1 MNKWVWL
8 MIEMLLKNMSA
19 PFRALM
25 EKTILEWEAKAKT
38 TDTPADD
45 LFVGVV
51 KWLIGM
57 P

>member
-8 MIEMLLKNMSA
+8 LISQLLTNMSA
-19 PFRALM
+19 PFRVLL
-25 EKTILEWEAKAKT
+25 EKSILEWEAKAKET
-38 TDTPADD
+38 ATAADD
-45 LFVGVV
+45 LFVNIV

>member
-8 MIEMLLKNMSA
+8 MIEMLLKNISA

-25 EKTILEWEAKAKT
+25 EKTVLEWEAKAKET
-38 TDTPADD
+38 SSPADD

>member
-19 PFRALM
+19 PFRAMM
-25 EKTILEWEAKAKT
+25 ESTILEWEAKAKT